1 MFFICHVMA
10 MSSTCYNPFLY
21 GRYNET
27 FQKEFIKM
35 IPSLSF
41 ICGNPIDE
49 ILNKN
54 QARRVSIIQRQ
65 EANQLNQNNGNQP
78 APVVLDKAAPVVFNG
93 SAVEL
98 PTANGKV
105 AEIRLIPSNE
115 QQPESKVK
123 AEQQNDVATMV

>member
-1 MFFICHVMA
+1 MA

-35 IPSLSF
+35 IPSLAF
-41 ICGNPIDE
+41 ICGNPIGE

-65 EANQLNQNNGNQP
+65 ETNQLNQQNNGNQP

-105 AEIRLIPSNE
+105 AEIRLIPSKK
-115 QQPESKVK
+115 QPESNVK
-123 AEQQNDVATMV
+123 AEKQNDDVTMV